1 MRKDFYKEKIIL
13 MLKSVNDE
21 RFLNQLR
28 TLIKLHI
35 QRQGK
40 EEHYER

>member
-1 MRKDFYKEKIIL
+1 MRKDFYKGKIIL

-28 TLIKLHI
+28 NTDKVAYPKAG
-35 QRQGK
+35 QGGAL
-40 EEHYER
+40 